1 MSIASSVRESAHAL
15 NEQLVADR
23 RYFHRNPELGFQERD
38 TSAYVAERLRRLGVE
53 HQTGVAGTGVVGLIR
68 GAREGR
74 VVLLRADM
82 DALPLTEE
90 TGAEYASERPGA
102 MHACGHDGHTAILL
116 AVAEVLS
123 QRRDEL
129 QGTVK
134 LVFQPAEEGPGGAKP
149 MIDAGVMENP
159 HVDACFG
166 LHLSNNHPVGEI
178 VVQGGPVQ
186 ASADEFELTVQGVG
200 GHGAAPHQTVDPI
213 AIGAAIVSELQR
225 IVSREVDPLE
235 SAVVTVGS
243 FHAGT
248 KHNIIARQAELK
260 GTIRA
265 LSPQTRDLLHRR
277 IREIACGVAEAGR
290 ATCDVRINALYP
302 VTVNND
308 AMAAFARSI
317 AERVVPPE
325 NVVNA
330 RPIMGAEDMSFFLN
344 AAPGCFCFLG
354 SANPERNLHHPHH
367 SSLFDF
373 DEACLP
379 IGVELLSELAIGYL
393 REEPRAAV

>member
-1 MSIASSVRESAHAL
+1 MATASTTVRDAARAL

-23 RYFHRNPELGFQERD
+23 RHFHRNPELGFREHD
-38 TSAYVAERLRRLGVE
+38 TAAYVAERLRTLGIE
-53 HQTGVAGTGVVGLIR
+53 HQSGVAGTGVVALIK
-68 GAREGR
+68 GAHEGR

-90 TGAEYASERPGA
+90 TGAEYASQRPGA
-102 MHACGHDGHTAILL
+102 MHACGHDGHTAIML
-116 AVAEVLS
+116 AVAEVLN

-149 MIDAGVMENP
+149 MIEAGVMEHP

-186 ASADEFELTVQGVG
+186 ASADEFELTIQGVG
-200 GHGAAPHQTVDPI
+200 GHGASPHQTVDPI
-213 AIGAAIVSELQR
+213 AIGASVVTELQR

-248 KHNIIARQAELK
+248 KHNIIARKAELQ

-265 LSPQTRDLLHRR
+265 LSPQTRELLHKR
-277 IREIACGVAEAGR
+277 IREIAVGVAEAHR
-290 ATCDVRINALYP
+290 ATCDARINALYP
-302 VTVNND
+302 VTVNNEQ
-308 AMAAFARSI
+308 MAEFAR
-317 AERVVPPE
+317 AVAQRVVAPE
-325 NVVNA
+325 KVVSA

-354 SANPERNLHHPHH
+354 SANRERDLCHPHH
-367 SSLFDF
+367 SPLFDF

-379 IGVELLSELAIGYL
+379 IGVELLSELAISYL
-393 REEPRAAV
+393 RENP

>member
-1 MSIASSVRESAHAL
+1 MTTASTVRDAARAL

-23 RYFHRNPELGFQERD
+23 RHFHRNPELGFREHD
-38 TSAYVAERLRRLGVE
+38 TAAYVAERLRKIGVE
-53 HQTGVAGTGVVGLIR
+53 HQTGVAGTGVVALIK
-68 GAREGR
+68 GGREGR

-90 TGAEYASERPGA
+90 TGAEYASQRPGA
-102 MHACGHDGHTAILL
+102 MHACGHDGHTAIML
-116 AVAEVLS
+116 AVAEVLN

-129 QGTVK
+129 QGTAK
-134 LVFQPAEEGPGGAKP
+134 LIFQPAEEGPGGAKP
-149 MIDAGVMENP
+149 MIDAGVMEHP

-166 LHLSNNHPVGEI
+166 LHLSNNHAVGAI

-186 ASADEFELTVQGVG
+186 ASADEFELTIQGVG
-200 GHGAAPHQTVDPI
+200 GHGASPHQTVDPI
-213 AIGAAIVSELQR
+213 AIGAAVVTELQR

-248 KHNIIARQAELK
+248 KHNIIARKAELQ

-265 LSPQTRDLLHRR
+265 LSPQTRELLHKR
-277 IREIACGVAEAGR
+277 IREIATGVAEAHR
-290 ATCDVRINALYP
+290 ATCDVRINTLYP
-302 VTVNND
+302 VTVNNEK
-308 AMAAFARSI
+308 MADFARTV
-317 AERVVPPE
+317 AQRVVAPE
-325 NVVNA
+325 KVVSA

-354 SANPERNLHHPHH
+354 SANRERNLHHPHH

-379 IGVELLSELAIGYL
+379 IGVELLSELAISYL
-393 REEPRAAV
+393 RENP

>member
-1 MSIASSVRESAHAL
+1 MTTAASVRDATQAL
-15 NEQLVADR
+15 NAQLVADR
-23 RYFHRNPELGFQERD
+23 RHFHRNPELGFKEHD
-38 TSAYVAERLRRLGVE
+38 TARYVAERLRALGVE
-53 HQTGVAGTGVVGLIR
+53 HTTGIAGTGVVAVIEGK
-68 GAREGR
+68 REGR

-102 MHACGHDGHTAILL
+102 MHACGHDGHTAIML
-116 AVAEVLS
+116 AVAAVLT

-149 MIDAGVMENP
+149 MIEAGVMENP

-166 LHLSNNHPVGEI
+166 LHLSNTHPVGEI

-186 ASADEFELTVQGVG
+186 ASADEFELTIEGVG
-200 GHGAAPHQTVDPI
+200 GHGAAPHETVDPI
-213 AIGAAIVSELQR
+213 AIGAAVVTELQR

-248 KHNIIARQAELK
+248 KHNIIARKAELQ

-265 LSPQTRDLLHRR
+265 LSPQTRELLHRR
-277 IREIACGVAEAGR
+277 IREIATGVAAAGR
-290 ATCDVRINALYP
+290 ATCDARINALYP
-302 VTVNND
+302 VTVNNE
-308 AMAAFARSI
+308 AMASFARGVAQTI
-317 AERVVPPE
+317 VAPEKVVP
-325 NVVNA
+325 A
-330 RPIMGAEDMSFFLN
+330 RPIMGSEDMSFFLN

-354 SANPERNLHHPHH
+354 SANRERNLYHPHH

-379 IGVELLSELAIGYL
+379 IGVELLSQLAITYL
-393 REEPRAAV
+393 RERP

>member
-1 MSIASSVRESAHAL
+1 MPADTALREEIHAL
-15 NEQLVADR
+15 NAQLVADR
-23 RYFHRNPELGFQERD
+23 RHFHRNPELGFKEHD
-38 TSAYVAERLRRLGVE
+38 TARYVAERLRALGVE
-53 HQTGVAGTGVVGLIR
+53 HTTGIAGTGVVAVIEGK
-68 GAREGR
+68 REGR

-102 MHACGHDGHTAILL
+102 MHACGHDGHTAIML
-116 AVAEVLS
+116 AVAAVLT

-149 MIDAGVMENP
+149 MIEAGVMENP

-166 LHLSNNHPVGEI
+166 LHLSNTHPVGEI

-186 ASADEFELTVQGVG
+186 ASADEFEMTIEGVG

-213 AIGAAIVSELQR
+213 AIGAAVVTELQR

-248 KHNIIARQAELK
+248 KHNIIAAS
-260 GTIRA
+260 A
-265 LSPQTRDLLHRR
+265 
-277 IREIACGVAEAGR
+277 AVAG
-290 ATCDVRINALYP
+290 
-302 VTVNND
+302 ND
-308 AMAAFARSI
+308 SRAFA
-317 AERVVPPE
+317 
-325 NVVNA
+325 A
-330 RPIMGAEDMSFFLN
+330 RRASCSPA
-344 AAPGCFCFLG
+344 
-354 SANPERNLHHPHH
+354 HP
-367 SSLFDF
+367 
-373 DEACLP
+373 
-379 IGVELLSELAIGYL
+379 
-393 REEPRAAV
+393 

>member
-1 MSIASSVRESAHAL
+1 MTTAASVRDAAQAL
-15 NEQLVADR
+15 NQQLVADR
-23 RYFHRNPELGFQERD
+23 RHFHRNPELGFKEHD
-38 TSAYVAERLRRLGVE
+38 TAKYVADRLRALGVE
-53 HQTGVAGTGVVGLIR
+53 HTTGVAGTGVVAVIKGN
-68 GAREGR
+68 REGR

-102 MHACGHDGHTAILL
+102 MHACGHDGHTAIML
-116 AVAEVLS
+116 AVAAVLN

-149 MIDAGVMENP
+149 MIEAGVMENP

-186 ASADEFELTVQGVG
+186 ASADEFELTIEGVG

-213 AIGAAIVSELQR
+213 AIGAAVVTELQR

-248 KHNIIARQAELK
+248 KHNIIARKAELQ

-265 LSPQTRDLLHRR
+265 LSPQTRELLHRR
-277 IREIACGVAEAGR
+277 IREIATGVAEAGR
-290 ATCDVRINALYP
+290 ATCDARINALYP
-302 VTVNND
+302 VTVNNE
-308 AMAAFARSI
+308 AMASFARGVAQTI
-317 AERVVPPE
+317 VAPEKVVP
-325 NVVNA
+325 A
-330 RPIMGAEDMSFFLN
+330 RPIMGSEDMSFFLN

-354 SANPERNLHHPHH
+354 SANRERNLYHPHH

-379 IGVELLSELAIGYL
+379 IGVELLSQLAITYL
-393 REEPRAAV
+393 REQP

>member
-1 MSIASSVRESAHAL
+1 MTTASTVRDTAQAQ

-23 RYFHRNPELGFQERD
+23 RHFHRNPELGFKEHD
-38 TSAYVAERLRRLGVE
+38 TAAYVADRLRALGIE
-53 HQTGVAGTGVVGLIR
+53 HTTGVAGTGVVALIE
-68 GAREGR
+68 GKVEGR

-102 MHACGHDGHTAILL
+102 MHACGHDGHTAIML
-116 AVAEVLS
+116 AVAAVLY

-129 QGTVK
+129 EGTVK

-149 MIDAGVMENP
+149 MIEAGVMEHP

-186 ASADEFELTVQGVG
+186 ASADEFELTIEGVG
-200 GHGAAPHQTVDPI
+200 GHGAAPHETVDPI
-213 AIGAAIVSELQR
+213 AIGAAVVTELQR

-235 SAVVTVGS
+235 SAVVTVGT

-248 KHNIIARQAELK
+248 KHNIIARKAELQ

-265 LSPQTRDLLHRR
+265 LSPRTRDLLHRR
-277 IREIACGVAEAGR
+277 IREIATGVAAAGR
-290 ATCDVRINALYP
+290 ATCDARINALYP
-302 VTVNND
+302 VTVNNE
-308 AMAAFARSI
+308 AMASFARGV
-317 AERVVPPE
+317 AQTVVAPEKVVP
-325 NVVNA
+325 A
-330 RPIMGAEDMSFFLN
+330 RPIMGSEDMSFFLN
-344 AAPGCFCFLG
+344 AAP
-354 SANPERNLHHPHH
+354 
-367 SSLFDF
+367 
-373 DEACLP
+373 
-379 IGVELLSELAIGYL
+379 
-393 REEPRAAV
+393 

>member
-1 MSIASSVRESAHAL
+1 MTTASTVRDAAKAL
-15 NEQLVADR
+15 NQQLVADR
-23 RYFHRNPELGFQERD
+23 RHFHRNPELGFKEHD
-38 TSAYVAERLRRLGVE
+38 TAAYVADRLSKLGIE
-53 HQTGVAGTGVVGLIR
+53 HQTGVAGTGVVALVKGT
-68 GAREGR
+68 REGR

-116 AVAEVLS
+116 AVAEVLN
-123 QRRDEL
+123 QRRDDL
-129 QGTVK
+129 HGVVK

-149 MIDAGVMENP
+149 MIEAGVMEHP

-178 VVQGGPVQ
+178 VTQGGPVQ
-186 ASADEFELTVQGVG
+186 ASADEFELTIQGVG
-200 GHGAAPHQTVDPI
+200 GHGASPHQTVDPI
-213 AIGAAIVSELQR
+213 AIGAAVVTELQR

-265 LSPQTRDLLHRR
+265 LSPQTRELLHKR
-277 IREIACGVAEAGR
+277 IREIATSVAEAGR
-290 ATCDVRINALYP
+290 ATCDVRLNALYP
-302 VTVNND
+302 VTVND
-308 AMAAFARSI
+308 EKMASFARGVAQSI
-317 AERVVPPE
+317 VAPE
-325 NVVNA
+325 KVISA

-354 SANPERNLHHPHH
+354 SANRERNLHHPHH

-379 IGVELLSELAIGYL
+379 IGVELLSQLAITYL
-393 REEPRAAV
+393 REQP